1 MKTGYRL
8 FAAVAIACVAGV
20 IFVPLT
26 SAANSEIR
34 LAGSSAYPHARG
46 SAQYQSQ
53 PGQAEFQLEVDHI
66 PALAGQ
72 RIVIYVN
79 AAGLG
84 TVHVSQRGV
93 AELNRNSELGQRVPS
108 IHAGTGLTVATSSG
122 VTVASGAF

>member
-8 FAAVAIACVAGV
+8 FAAVAVACVAGM
-20 IFVPLT
+20 ILVPLAF
-26 SAANSEIR
+26 AANSEIR
-34 LAGSSAYPHARG
+34 LVGSGAYPRARG

-79 AAGLG
+79 GARLGAA
-84 TVHVSQRGV
+84 HVSHRGV
-93 AELNRNSELGQRVPS
+93 AELNQNSELGQRVPAV
-108 IHAGTGLTVATSSG
+108 HAGTRLKVTTSGG
-122 VTVASGAF
+122 VTIASGGF